1 MSGVGAAA
9 GVDGEAGLV
18 EVVVDAG
25 VDAEAGPLAGV
36 EVAVLV
42 EPELGE
48 AVEAAAEAGL
58 PLLFAF
64 APQARVTAVKHIS
77 TTVLNNIF
85 FIRVL

>member
-1 MSGVGAAA
+1 MVE
-9 GVDGEAGLV
+9 VDGEVELG

-25 VDAEAGPLAGV
+25 ADAEAGLLSGV
-36 EVAVLV
+36 EAAVLV
-42 EPELGE
+42 ELELGE

-64 APQARVTAVKHIS
+64 APQARVTAVRHIS
-77 TTVLNNIF
+77 TTVLHNIF

>member
-1 MSGVGAAA
+1 VVE
-9 GVDGEAGLV
+9 VDGEVELG

-25 VDAEAGPLAGV
+25 AGADAEAGLLAGV
-36 EVAVLV
+36 EAAVLV
-42 EPELGE
+42 ELELGE
-48 AVEAAAEAGL
+48 AVEAAVEAGL

-64 APQARVTAVKHIS
+64 APQARVTAVRHIS